1 MQNGFID
8 FVDIKLQSAER
19 TRLRV
24 KEILDRQYK
33 LLLECQDIMS
43 LEVRVKSIAR
53 TLEYANLFDL
63 IEYRVEK
70 ELMERVEKVYASRSD
85 ELRMENKS
93 C

>member
-1 MQNGFID
+1 MQDGFID
-8 FVDIKLQSAER
+8 FIDIKLQSAEK

-33 LLLECQDIMS
+33 KLFECQDITL
-43 LEVRVKSIAR
+43 LEVRVKSIVN

-70 ELMERVEKVYASRSD
+70 ELMERVEKVYTSRCD
-85 ELRMENKS
+85 ELRKEKE
-93 C
+93 